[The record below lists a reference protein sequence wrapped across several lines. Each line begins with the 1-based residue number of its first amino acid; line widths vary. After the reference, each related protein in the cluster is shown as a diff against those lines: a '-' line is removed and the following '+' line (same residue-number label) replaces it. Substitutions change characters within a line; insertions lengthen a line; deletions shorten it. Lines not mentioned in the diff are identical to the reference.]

1 MKDLER
7 KYMDREKELGIQRR
21 KKIKQQILKK
31 KYERRKDRRERE
43 KKKQRGEREIR
54 K

>member
-7 KYMDREKELGIQRR
+7 KYMDREKELGIQRG

-31 KYERRKDRRERE
+31 VRE
-43 KKKQRGEREIR
+43 KEE
-54 K
+54 